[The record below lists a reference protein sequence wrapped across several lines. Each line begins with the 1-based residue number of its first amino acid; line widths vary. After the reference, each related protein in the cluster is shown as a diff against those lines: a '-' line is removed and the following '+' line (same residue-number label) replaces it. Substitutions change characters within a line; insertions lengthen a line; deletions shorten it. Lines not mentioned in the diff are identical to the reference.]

1 MITREDVS
9 IGKILWDNGFG
20 VGKVIHAEDGFFVME
35 FGRNIWSCDVGT
47 QYGGKFDHCRIY
59 NYDSHYCMSNLYT
72 SYDPKVIFTPHEEG
86 INWIPMEFLQSPLDA
101 VIKLESGSIVTGFL
115 DANGRVM
122 LEDVAGHDDRPVFVT
137 SQPIGWFP
145 LDKFS

>member
-20 VGKVIHAEDGFFVME
+20 VGKVIHMIEGSFVVE
-35 FGRNIWSCDVGT
+35 FASDIGTHDAGT
-47 QYGGKFDHCRIY
+47 QYGGKFDHCK
-59 NYDSHYCMSNLYT
+59 NYCYDNHYQMSCLYT
-72 SYDPKVIFTPHEEG
+72 AFDSENIYHPCEEG
-86 INWIPMEFLQSPLDA
+86 LNWIPMEFLQSPLSA